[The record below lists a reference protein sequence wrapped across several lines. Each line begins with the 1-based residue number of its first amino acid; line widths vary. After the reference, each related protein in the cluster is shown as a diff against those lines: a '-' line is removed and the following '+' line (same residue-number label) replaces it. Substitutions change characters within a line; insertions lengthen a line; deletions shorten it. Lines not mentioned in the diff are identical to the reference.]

1 MVRIHAGEPNI
12 NTYATVTHCG
22 SYDALV
28 DTTAALL
35 EWGKLTHAKWAGVP
49 LLAGSDTGASNE
61 DTFPGFSLQDELIY
75 LVQAGLT
82 PMEALQCATLNAA
95 TWLGQRDSL
104 GTIEPGKLADL
115 VLLDANPLQD
125 IHNIRKIRAVVFN
138 GRLLDR
144 DRLDQ
149 MLAAV
154 ETVKS
159 PR

>member
-1 MVRIHAGEPNI
+1 
-12 NTYATVTHCG
+12 
-22 SYDALV
+22 
-28 DTTAALL
+28 
-35 EWGKLTHAKWAGVP
+35 
-49 LLAGSDTGASNE
+49 
-61 DTFPGFSLQDELIY
+61 
-75 LVQAGLT
+75 
-82 PMEALQCATLNAA
+82 MEALQCATLNAA

-144 DRLDQ
+144 DRLNQ

-159 PR
+159 PVTDAPGITRFINPEVAGLPCLIFPPLTLHLC